1 MAGIANRQAPPGQ
14 SGAELGVQ
22 SLRFPWRG
30 IATRYGKRPDRY
42 LAAITLAG
50 TSSGSTHERQ
60 DTPW

>member
-1 MAGIANRQAPPGQ
+1 M
-14 SGAELGVQ
+14 Q